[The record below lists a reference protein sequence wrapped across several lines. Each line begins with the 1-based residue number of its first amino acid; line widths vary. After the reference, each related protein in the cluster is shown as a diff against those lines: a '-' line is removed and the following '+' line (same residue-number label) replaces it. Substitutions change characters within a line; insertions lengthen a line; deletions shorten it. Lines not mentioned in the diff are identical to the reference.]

1 MVYVTLTSLVV
12 PYIGTWIETE
22 NAQSIVLRVYVV
34 PYIGTWIETVFS
46 INSIGQ
52 LTVVPYIGTWIE
64 TQCQCLSA
72 LSRAS
77 YLI

>member
-22 NAQSIVLRVYVV
+22 NAQSIILRVYVV

>member
-34 PYIGTWIETVFS
+34 PYIGTWIET
-46 INSIGQ
+46 INEAGH
-52 LTVVPYIGTWIE
+52 TVTTV
-64 TQCQCLSA
+64 
-72 LSRAS
+72 S